1 MSFLCNGCGGHFEG
15 NNEHSCKAIK
25 TNPHDIVMGTLT
37 KREYFSVLI
46 MQGLVARPQGAITRS
61 EIIQMAD
68 MLIEELNK

>member
-1 MSFLCNGCGGHFEG
+1 MSFLCNGCGGYFEG

-37 KREYFSVLI
+37 KREYFSAMI
-46 MQGLVARPQGAITRS
+46 MQGIMARPNGPIIPR